1 MNMTEMKKYRW
12 MKVIALS
19 FIIYQLSF
27 IDAVAQER
35 CHYEAADSI
44 LVEQLLADSAARQAG
59 VGQDVLYFARKF
71 LGLPYV
77 AHTLELFPDDERL
90 VLNTREL
97 DCTTFVDVV
106 VALTLCSRRG
116 ETTFRQFVHQLHMQR
131 YWNGVCD
138 GYPSRIHYF
147 SDWMRDNSRLGFVTE
162 VQFATQPF
170 TAVQTVKVNYMT
182 KHPQSYVSLT
192 RHPEYIRVIAEQEKD
207 LTGRKF
213 RYIPTAQLGDS
224 PVLRNTVKDGDIIAI
239 TSLVPGLDI
248 AHLGIAVWHNDGL
261 HMIDASSKHM
271 KVVEESITMKQY
283 LQKRKNADGIR
294 IVRLC
299 SQQHGQ

>member
-1 MNMTEMKKYRW
+1 MNNKSHQIKKW
-12 MKVIALS
+12 VVLLITFHLS
-19 FIIYQLSF
+19 FITSH
-27 IDAVAQER
+27 AQER

-44 LVEQLLADSAARQAG
+44 FIEQLLKERVYSSYWVPG
-59 VGQDVLYFARKF
+59 EDVLIIARKF
-71 LGLPYV
+71 LGRPYV

-116 ETTFRQFVHQLHMQR
+116 ETTFRDFVHQLHMQR

-162 VQFATQPF
+162 IQQTTKPF
-170 TAVQTVKVNYMT
+170 TAIQTVRINYMT
-182 KHPQSYVSLT
+182 KHPQSYVSLK
-192 RHPEYIRVIAEQEKD
+192 RHPEYIPIIAAQEKD
-207 LTGRKF
+207 LTGHQY
-213 RYIPTAQLGDS
+213 RYIPTSQLVDS
-224 PVLRNTVKDGDIIAI
+224 PELRKTVNDGDIIAI
-239 TSLVPGLDI
+239 TSLTPGLDI

-271 KVVEESITMKQY
+271 KVVEESITMYQY
-283 LQKRKNADGIR
+283 LKNSKNADGIR
-294 IVRLC
+294 IVRLR
-299 SQQHGQ
+299 